1 MGRKG
6 DSKRKTRKTIMKPL
20 ATANSGNS
28 VVSLVK
34 AASMDSGKLDLT
46 QGGAGSSK
54 NKKKHSKKS

>member
-6 DSKRKTRKTIMKPL
+6 DSKRKTRKTIIKPL

-28 VVSLVK
+28 VASLVK
-34 AASMDSGKLDLT
+34 AASMDAGKADPS
-46 QGGAGSSK
+46 QSGAGSST